1 MLTRNVVIFA
11 VVAIAIVIAVI
22 YFSMQEDD
30 EDEKKEKDDSRV
42 PLPPITNPDKVES
55 ATTKEGEEKQP
66 KKEYIKKFSNIGG
79 FESSMVKQV
88 NMTSSEALKLSPDM
102 EKGIYARGTSGNE
115 QIQELV
121 FQYRPSL
128 FETMNKKQ

>member
-11 VVAIAIVIAVI
+11 IVAIAIVVAVI
-22 YFSMQEDD
+22 YFSIQEDD

-42 PLPPITNPDKVES
+42 PTPPILNPDKVES
-55 ATTKEGEEKQP
+55 ATTKEGEEKP
-66 KKEYIKKFSNIGG
+66 KKEFVKKFANIGG

-115 QIQELV
+115 QIQEMV
-121 FQYRPSL
+121 YQYRPKM
-128 FETMNKKQ
+128 FEIMNKGQ